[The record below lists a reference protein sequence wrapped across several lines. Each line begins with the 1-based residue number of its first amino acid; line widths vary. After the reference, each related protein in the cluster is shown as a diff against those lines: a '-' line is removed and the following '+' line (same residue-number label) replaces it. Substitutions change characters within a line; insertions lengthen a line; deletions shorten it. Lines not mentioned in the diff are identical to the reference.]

1 LVLEELDKW
10 CFSGISAIICLFY
23 FYEHGEYSARKNGT
37 FEKLFRMKY
46 TEKKPAI
53 LVLEDGTVF
62 LGKAAGATGT
72 TTGEIC
78 FNTGMTGYQEI
89 FTDPS
94 YFGQILLATH
104 VHIGNYGIHPDEVE
118 SDGIKISG
126 LVCRGFNVEYS
137 RPSATKSIQE
147 YFEEQKIVAICDV
160 DTRAIV
166 RHIRSKGAMNCIISS
181 DILDPKELKKMLA
194 DVPSM
199 AGLELSSM
207 VTTSAAYHFGDPKAK
222 LKVAVMD
229 FGVKKN
235 ILRCLANRGC
245 YLKVFPAKTAFED
258 IKAWNPDGILLSNGP
273 GDPAAMPYAVK
284 TVKEI
289 LSSNIPVFGICLG
302 HQLLAEA
309 CGIGTY
315 KMFNGHRGINHPV
328 KNIIT
333 GRCEVT
339 SQNHGFA
346 IVEEDVKKSKT
357 VEVTHVNLNDDTIEG
372 IRVKD
377 SVAFS
382 VQYHPEAAPGPH
394 DSAYLFDDF
403 VSAMKRVEVEQ

>member
-1 LVLEELDKW
+1 
-10 CFSGISAIICLFY
+10 
-23 FYEHGEYSARKNGT
+23 
-37 FEKLFRMKY
+37 MKY
-46 TEKKPAI
+46 TEKKPAV

-62 LGKAAGATGT
+62 HGKAAGISGT

-94 YFGQILLATH
+94 YYGQVLLATH
-104 VHIGNYGIHPDEVE
+104 VHIGNYGIHPDETE
-118 SDGIKISG
+118 SDQIKISG
-126 LVCRGFNVEYS
+126 LVCRGFNVAYS
-137 RPSATKSIQE
+137 RKSATKSIQQ

-166 RHIRSKGAMNCIISS
+166 RHIRNKGAMNCIISS
-181 DILDPKELKKMLA
+181 ETEDVNKLKERLA
-194 DVPSM
+194 GVPSM

-207 VTTSAAYHFGDPKAK
+207 VTTPKTYELGNQQAK
-222 LKVAVMD
+222 LKVAVLD

-235 ILRCLANRGC
+235 ILRNLLARDC
-245 YLKVFPAKTAFED
+245 RLRVFPARTNFEEL
-258 IKAWNPDGILLSNGP
+258 KAWNPDGILLSNGP
-273 GDPAAMPYAVK
+273 GDPSVMQYAVK
-284 TVKEI
+284 TVKDI
-289 LSSNIPVFGICLG
+289 LAANIPVFGICLG

-328 KNIIT
+328 KNLIT
-333 GRCEVT
+333 GRCEIT

-346 IVEEDVKKSKT
+346 VKEDDVKNSKL
-357 VEVTHVNLNDDTIEG
+357 VEITHVNLNDKTIEG

-377 SVAFS
+377 TVAFS

-403 VSAMKRVEVEQ
+403 VTAMKNVEVELKR